1 MYALCTVAWRILFF
15 GTAHVE
21 VGGRKTREPGRR
33 RREKE
38 TERERRGGKGK
49 KKARGTNHT
58 KTHHCNG
65 NADQGALA
73 RQ

>member
-1 MYALCTVAWRILFF
+1 MLCAPSLGGLCFF
-15 GTAHVE
+15 GAAHAE
-21 VGGRKTREPGRR
+21 VGGGRQENQEGEGGKRKQ
-33 RREKE
+33 K
-38 TERERRGGKGK
+38 ERRGGKGK